1 MPDGER
7 LIPEKWRDVPEWLWK
22 GRYGIP
28 LYQPFEAAFYGKYPW
43 QHAPFAQVSPE
54 EKGITHP
61 DQETYGIKVEGVNVV
76 LPSGQVTTLT
86 WWDSLTDKQK
96 LEQVGGKVVGNYIYT
111 PDGKSFTLESMGIPK
126 GTSAFDVFAGL
137 TPPDIS
143 EPTVDKPEKPFDPF
157 AMTDYEQWKAE
168 QTEREFEWTKSQ
180 AKAEAAESKRQWDI
194 QAGQGIA
201 AGWNERQRIE
211 NFQRNLGIQQIWQ
224 AGAGG
229 GDARGWQAQIDA
241 QMSER
246 WKEWRNYFQREF
258 GRDPDL
264 NWIPLAQLEQMKNPY
279 LREPDDETL
288 MGEINILEEGVKSA
302 KAAAKTARN
311 IEREYATENKSL
323 GQSLKGEIEGAK
335 EQERFAETRLFE
347 KQLERGRSVEGEWQR
362 KMEAET
368 GKTPLAGGFIGTS
381 NIFAEAE
388 PKRVEQQ
395 GVTVPQFLQDIVP
408 GLGAILPTGN
418 IPPSEIPSPQRW
430 RGLVPSQQKQ
440 LTGYWKYAGQKPED
454 IFASME
460 MMKPQPLRLGRT
472 WRAPQQT

>member
-7 LIPEKWRDVPEWLWK
+7 LIPEKWRDVPAWLGQ

-28 LYQPFEAAFYGKYPW
+28 FYQPFEAAFYGKYPW
-43 QHAPFAQVSPE
+43 EHAPFRQERARPVGE
-54 EKGITHP
+54 AHP
-61 DQETYGIKVEGVNVV
+61 DEETYGIRVEGVNVV

-111 PDGKSFTLESMGIPK
+111 PDGKSFTFESMGIPK
-126 GTSAFDVFAGL
+126 GTSVFDVLAGL
-137 TPPDIS
+137 TPPD
-143 EPTVDKPEKPFDPF
+143 EPTVDEPKKPFDPL
-157 AMTDYEQWKAE
+157 AMTDYQQFLAD
-168 QTEREFEWTKSQ
+168 QAQREFQWGQ
-180 AKAEAAESKRQWDI
+180 QQDIEARRQWDI
-194 QAGQGIA
+194 EAGQEIA

-211 NFQRNLGIQQIWQ
+211 NLQRNLGIQQIWQ
-224 AGAGG
+224 AGVGG

-279 LREPDDETL
+279 LREPDDDTL
-288 MGEINILEEGVKSA
+288 MGEIKILEEGVKSA
-302 KAAAKTARN
+302 KLAAKTARN
-311 IEREYATENKSL
+311 IEKEYKDANMSL

-335 EQERFAETRLFE
+335 EQERYANTRLFQ
-347 KQLERGRSVEGEWQR
+347 KQLERGRSVEGEWAR
-362 KMEAET
+362 NLEEYNLT
-368 GKTPLAGGFIGTS
+368 HKTPRPGGFVGSS
-381 NIFAEAE
+381 NIWAELEEE
-388 PKRVEQQ
+388 PRERQ
-395 GVTVPQFLQDIVP
+395 GVAVPQFLQDIVP

-418 IPPSEIPSPQRW
+418 IPKGEIPSPQSW
-430 RGLVPSQQKQ
+430 RQLSPTQQKRVR
-440 LTGYWKYAGQKPED
+440 GYWKYAEQPEED

-460 MMKPQPLRLGRT
+460 RMKPQPLRLGRT
-472 WRAPQQT
+472 WRAPQQV